1 MMKILSTRIKDNVV
15 RSLILVDM
23 EIIKK
28 TNISYASI
36 RTLTCANRTVRN
48 VSFSKNFAEV
58 LNK

>member
-15 RSLILVDM
+15 RSFILVDM

-36 RTLTCANRTVRN
+36 RTLTCANQRVRN
-48 VSFSKNFAEV
+48 VSFSKNFV
-58 LNK
+58 